1 MIRRPNAWMAAALV
15 FLGVNVG
22 GGWVAAAQGEPL
34 HAGAHFLLLLPGAYF
49 AWWLATRRGALGR
62 GRRPGA
68 AIPALRGEFGDHL
81 TQIEQSID
89 AVAIEVE
96 RIGEGQRFMTRLF
109 TEKGIAHPAGDR
121 VAEPSET
128 DPQTGA
134 PRTPRK

>member
-15 FLGVNVG
+15 FLSVNAG
-22 GGWVAAAQGEPL
+22 GGWFAAAQGEPL
-34 HAGAHFLLLLPGAYF
+34 HAGVHFLLLLPGAYF

-62 GRRPGA
+62 GRRPRA
-68 AIPALRGEFGDHL
+68 ATPALPGDFGDHL

-109 TEKGIAHPAGDR
+109 TEKGTAQAAGDR
-121 VAEPSET
+121 AAQPNEI
-128 DPQTGA
+128 DPRSPPAG
-134 PRTPRK
+134 